1 MTQTKYFFLEG
12 ESPTCNTETIYEA
25 QFTKVSRNVEAELK
39 VVFGYEKMVKM
50 ERSLLKDWDVE
61 FHRILGKLYTLFFYR
76 QHFFKLKLRKVEIEK
91 KFTKS

>member
-1 MTQTKYFFLEG
+1 MTQTKNFFLEG

-91 KFTKS
+91 KFTQS